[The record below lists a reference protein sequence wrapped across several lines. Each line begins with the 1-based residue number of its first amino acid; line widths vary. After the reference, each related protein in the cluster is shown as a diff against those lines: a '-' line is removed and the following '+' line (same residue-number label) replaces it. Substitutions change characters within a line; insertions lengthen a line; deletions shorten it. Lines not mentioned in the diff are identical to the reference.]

1 MAYSGSFTYA
11 VLLRNRL
18 TEVHVMQGVGVFAMC
33 HHYIGPQKYYYFYSF
48 YSYAY
53 TFYVQTPW
61 QLHYTGSHSNPSSKQ
76 LLKAGEGGE
85 KVRVDLSRGLLSSF
99 FKAKGSQQPPVVVVF
114 IGRLAF
120 FSGEILFLSLCPI
133 HVVTFTLISNLV
145 TDYIQK
151 RTGQVLLFSFEYNL
165 SPNLISK

>member
-1 MAYSGSFTYA
+1 
-11 VLLRNRL
+11 
-18 TEVHVMQGVGVFAMC
+18 MQGVGVFAMC
-33 HHYIGPQKYYYFYSF
+33 HHYIGENEALEILFF
-48 YSYAY
+48 LFRIRSYAY

-120 FSGEILFLSLCPI
+120 FS
-133 HVVTFTLISNLV
+133 
-145 TDYIQK
+145 
-151 RTGQVLLFSFEYNL
+151 
-165 SPNLISK
+165 